1 MRAAVILC
9 LARTRRRPIVDSV
22 TRKALAT
29 CLVDRPPSSRKVS
42 ASCASVDSAGWQQ
55 VKISR
60 SRSSGT
66 GPTSWG
72 VAGSPPPGAS
82 TATSLSSCRPR
93 DSRRRRSMAWLR
105 AVVVIQP
112 PGLGG
117 TPSRGHLPRATA
129 KASWTAS
136 SARSMSPKTPIRA
149 ASDRP
154 DSSRKIRPTSPSSS
168 LMAAL
173 PSPTPSGLEARERT
187 DLDRHLDGPGD
198 LRRPT
203 KRGIQVLGLDDVEA
217 TQVLLGLHEGAVGGH
232 HLAARH
238 THDGGGGGF
247 VQAAGDDPGT
257 GRLQLLLEDGELLV
271 GPGHLLVGH
280 GLADLALDAV
290 DRQQVV
296 RHGDPPGGG
305 RALPALTQLRTG
317 PAQIDTSPPENPSTG
332 EGADLDIG
340 SSVPPSGLGYPACR
354 LSPVRTV
361 DDARSV
367 HAATGFA
374 TVIIVAVPAHAG
386 RSVVSACPC
395 CASSD
400 RQLPRQLG
408 RQDVDWLDDR
418 WLRQQLRRLGH
429 ERGRHPAPKVGL
441 AARVVGEGVED
452 AELRWAKADR
462 EPGDGRW
469 FLLYQGQAALK
480 EAGHLGLL
488 ARLDDQ
494 ANQQP
499 HGNHGRS
506 PFEGTAATTSTT
518 HNRSIL
524 LRGAHSLWHGDGARR
539 RGGVID
545 TADDH
550 RSRRGSPLAMAHRGS
565 RHGGGSAC

>member
-1 MRAAVILC
+1 
-9 LARTRRRPIVDSV
+9 
-22 TRKALAT
+22 
-29 CLVDRPPSSRKVS
+29 
-42 ASCASVDSAGWQQ
+42 
-55 VKISR
+55 
-60 SRSSGT
+60 
-66 GPTSWG
+66 
-72 VAGSPPPGAS
+72 
-82 TATSLSSCRPR
+82 
-93 DSRRRRSMAWLR
+93 MAWWR
-105 AVVVIQP
+105 SVVVIQP

-129 KASWTAS
+129 NASWTAS

-317 PAQIDTSPPENPSTG
+317 PAQIDTRTPRNPFVG
-332 EGADLDIG
+332 EGVGLEHQLVGASIG
-340 SSVPPSGLGYPACR
+340 LEMPDCR
-354 LSPVRTV
+354 YCPVR
-361 DDARSV
+361 
-367 HAATGFA
+367 
-374 TVIIVAVPAHAG
+374 
-386 RSVVSACPC
+386 SAQL
-395 CASSD
+395 
-400 RQLPRQLG
+400 RQLLGQLR
-408 RQDVDWLDDR
+408 RQDVDCLDDW
-418 WLRQQLRRLGH
+418 WLRQQPRRLSH
-429 ERGRHPAPKVGL
+429 QSGRHLAPKVSS
-441 AARVVGEGVED
+441 ATRVVGKDVED

-462 EPGDGRW
+462 EPGDGRR
-469 FLLYQGQAALK
+469 FLLHQGQAALR
-480 EAGHLGLL
+480 EGGHLGLL
-488 ARLDDQ
+488 AGFGHQ
-494 ANQQP
+494 ANKQP
-499 HGNHGRS
+499 HSNHRRP
-506 PFEGTAATTSTT
+506 PFVGATVTTSTDHT
-518 HNRSIL
+518 WRSYC
-524 LRGAHSLWHGDGARR
+524 GAARSLWTCGLVLHRLTTSSLRFSPCSKPSAHGSCPWSGATHRR
-539 RGGVID
+539 
-545 TADDH
+545 
-550 RSRRGSPLAMAHRGS
+550 
-565 RHGGGSAC
+565 